1 MKGEVLKHDPKLF
14 RDKLLAYKGS
24 YFDFFMEKGKLL
36 SKLEKRK
43 LREWLKSQR
52 PPQPPF

>member
-1 MKGEVLKHDPKLF
+1 MKGEVLKHDPEIF
-14 RDKLLAYKGS
+14 RDELLDYKGS
-24 YFDFFMEKGKLL
+24 FFDFFMEKGRLL
-36 SKLEKRK
+36 SKSERRR